1 MLNYEFINKISQWL
15 GNNSKIEIRYRKKCE
30 KDSNV
35 NSNLYHEG
43 TLYQLWQEEAN
54 TEDNPLILVDYEK
67 KVELYLATSY
77 NDENS
82 NFEGYL
88 ICTLRNNS
96 IKPSN
101 DINKVRIKKDLWSC
115 SIGLI
120 SPNEIV
126 PYEQVKDLDDGSDD
140 DYEFNKEKIIANFVE
155 SKYIDI
161 FYSTSYQSYYYA
173 YLAITD
179 LDQRILPFEE
189 FLDLIIDET
198 KYTFPK
204 YEYRDDIEFTFGL
217 YYYENN
223 ELFPLT
229 KKNYYE
235 IIETPELQVFFTED
249 PQSALVLY
257 HEMVEKSNKWEE
269 KLHKKVEKHQRFIDS
284 IS

>member
-1 MLNYEFINKISQWL
+1 MIKYEIIDKINHWL
-15 GNNSKIEIRYRKKCE
+15 GNNSKIEIKYRKKCH
-30 KDSNV
+30 KDLKLDSDF
-35 NSNLYHEG
+35 YYEDI
-43 TLYQLWQEEAN
+43 LYQLWQEEAN

-67 KVELYLATSY
+67 KVKLYLASSY

-82 NFEGYL
+82 TFEGYL
-88 ICTLRNNS
+88 ICTLSNNS

-101 DINKVRIKKDLWSC
+101 DISKHKIKKDLWDC
-115 SIGLI
+115 TIGLI

-126 PYEQVKDLDDGSDD
+126 PYEQVEDLDDGSDD
-140 DYEFNKEKIIANFVE
+140 HYEFNKEKILANYVE

-161 FYSTSYQSYYYA
+161 FYSTNYHSYYYA

-179 LDQRILPFEE
+179 FDQRILSFEE
-189 FLDLIIDET
+189 FLDLVIDET

-204 YEYRDDIEFTFGL
+204 YENKDDIEFTFGL

-223 ELFPLT
+223 ELNPLT

-235 IIETPELQVFFTED
+235 VIETPELLVFFTED
-249 PQSALVLY
+249 PQSALDLY
-257 HEMVEKSNKWEE
+257 YEMIEKRNKWEQ